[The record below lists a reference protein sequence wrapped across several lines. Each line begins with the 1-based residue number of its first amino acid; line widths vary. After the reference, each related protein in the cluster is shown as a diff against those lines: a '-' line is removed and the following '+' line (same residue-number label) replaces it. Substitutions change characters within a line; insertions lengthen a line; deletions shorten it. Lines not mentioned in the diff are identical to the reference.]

1 MTQLNLS
8 LNLEDNHFLGS
19 YRHSSD
25 VQKIVYTN
33 GSKKS
38 QEFYKF
44 QMREEKY
51 EKVQNKANLF
61 CFFDAIRLKNL
72 DILIS

>member
-8 LNLEDNHFLGS
+8 LNLEDIHFLGS

-25 VQKIVYTN
+25 LQKIAYTN

-38 QEFYKF
+38 QELYEF
-44 QMREEKY
+44 QMREEKH
-51 EKVQNKANLF
+51 EKVHHKANLF